1 MANQTDARTF
11 SDAPTTSLT
20 PRIATLI
27 RLALQEMSRLLQFRS
42 DQKKDAKT
50 DYFESAFHIERYREE
65 ARQKVDRLLY

>member
-1 MANQTDARTF
+1 MANPTDTRTF
-11 SDAPTTSLT
+11 SDAPATSLT

-27 RLALQEMSRLLQFRS
+27 RFALLEMSRLLQFRS
-42 DQKKDAKT
+42 DQRTDAKT